1 MIKDLHPVT
10 FGILGFVLGLL
21 VYGWFLKPESETII
35 EYKETIKSDTVFVVQ
50 KDTVTLYRDKIIH
63 EYLRDTILLPS
74 WQPSIKAFRAV
85 YPVLYGNI
93 HLSGEVLGEVLKTSI
108 TTNFNIPSITNTI
121 TKEKTTTIIKK
132 PTGFY
137 AVGGVGSNFSY
148 SVGATYLRDRS
159 MIGYRYQP
167 QTDIHSLEVGFK
179 IIGK

>member
-1 MIKDLHPVT
+1 MVKDIHPAT

-35 EYKETIKSDTVFVVQ
+35 EYKESIKSDTVYVVQ
-50 KDTVTLYRDKIIH
+50 KDTVTLYRDKIVH
-63 EYLRDTILLPS
+63 EYLRDTILLTS
-74 WQPSIKAFRAV
+74 WKPSIKAFRAV
-85 YPVLYGNI
+85 YPVLYGNV

-108 TTNFNIPSITNTI
+108 TTDFKLPQITNTI

-137 AVGGVGSNFSY
+137 AVGGFNSDFRY
-148 SVGATYLRDRS
+148 SVGATFLRDRS

-167 QTDIHSLEVGFK
+167 QTDIHSMEVGFK